1 MTPSGNSDEI
11 DVIRRHAGALGAERQ
26 SLENRLRELE
36 KSSIGTGPAPQPA
49 VAQDPAAT
57 NASPA
62 TDKIA
67 LFRRLFGGRTD
78 VFPARWDNPK
88 TGRSGYAPACANEW
102 VRGVCGKP
110 GNNVMAHGVA
120 SAESANRIENSLCA
134 KLIICITHSCFDLLP
149 RAAIPTSG

>member
-11 DVIRRHAGALGAERQ
+11 DAIRRQLAALDVERQ
-26 SLENRLRELE
+26 SLEHRLREL
-36 KSSIGTGPAPQPA
+36 KQPRIPTAPTIPPTVVQEPA
-49 VAQDPAAT
+49 VT

-88 TGRSGYAPACANEW
+88 TGRSGYACA
-102 VRGVCGKP
+102 P
-110 GNNVMAHGVA
+110 IVA
-120 SAESANRIENSLCA
+120 RL
-134 KLIICITHSCFDLLP
+134 
-149 RAAIPTSG
+149 RAA